1 METLEQLVEIL
12 KSGATAW
19 NAFIYAKRAI
29 NTYYYA
35 DLRGADLSGA
45 DLSRANLSRA
55 YLRRAYLRGAD
66 LSGADLSRAY
76 LRGADL
82 RGANLSDADLS
93 DANLSDANLSDAD
106 LRRANLSDADLS
118 DANLSGADLSG
129 ADLSDADLS
138 DAEADFIMKC
148 LKLPQE
154 IKGLREA
161 LVSGKIDGSCY
172 EGDCCCFV
180 GTMEKLAA
188 SEQILCPIPRIAD
201 SPIERLFTAI
211 KAGDT
216 PRTNQVSAI
225 IVGWIDELLD
235 TFNKIKAM

>member
-55 YLRRAYLRGAD
+55 YLR
-66 LSGADLSRAY
+66 
-76 LRGADL
+76 GADL
-82 RGANLSDADLS
+82 RGANLS
-93 DANLSDANLSDAD
+93 
-106 LRRANLSDADLS
+106 R
-118 DANLSGADLSG
+118 
-129 ADLSDADLS
+129 ADLS

-216 PRTNQVSAI
+216 PKTNQVSAI

>member
-19 NAFIYAKRAI
+19 NAFISAKRAI

-35 DLRGADLSGA
+35 DLRGADLSG
-45 DLSRANLSRA
+45 
-55 YLRRAYLRGAD
+55 
-66 LSGADLSRAY
+66 
-76 LRGADL
+76 
-82 RGANLSDADLS
+82 
-93 DANLSDANLSDAD
+93 
-106 LRRANLSDADLS
+106 
-118 DANLSGADLSG
+118 
-129 ADLSDADLS
+129 ADLS

-216 PRTNQVSAI
+216 PKTNQVSAI